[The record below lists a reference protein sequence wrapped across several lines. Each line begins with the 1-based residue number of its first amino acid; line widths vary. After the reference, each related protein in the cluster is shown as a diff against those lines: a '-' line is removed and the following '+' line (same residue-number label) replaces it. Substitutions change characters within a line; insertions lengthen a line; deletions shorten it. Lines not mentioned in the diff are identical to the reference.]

1 MSTPSGK
8 RDIIYIEGNIIF
20 LHEKGLTMRKLF
32 AEVFFE
38 DALEIKAYDGFVDN
52 FLVDTTSTFA
62 DAFHSYVLNKLKCHL

>member
-1 MSTPSGK
+1 
-8 RDIIYIEGNIIF
+8 
-20 LHEKGLTMRKLF
+20 MRKLF

-62 DAFHSYVLNKLKCHL
+62 DAFHSYVLNKL

>member
-1 MSTPSGK
+1 
-8 RDIIYIEGNIIF
+8 
-20 LHEKGLTMRKLF
+20 MRKLF

-62 DAFHSYVLNKLKCHL
+62 DAFHLYVLNKLKCHF